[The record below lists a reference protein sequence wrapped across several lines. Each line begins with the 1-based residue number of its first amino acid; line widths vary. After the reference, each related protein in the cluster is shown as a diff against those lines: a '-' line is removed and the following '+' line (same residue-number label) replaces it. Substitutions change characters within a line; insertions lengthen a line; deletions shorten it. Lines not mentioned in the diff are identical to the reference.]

1 MNFRKN
7 IKPIGIIFF
16 LAFPVLRPAT
26 GHGYEIFIFRPFDKK
41 LALDHEKKIHVHGE
55 LFGQLQFPSNFPS
68 YNDHTGKEDRWN
80 FGFRNFIFL
89 TEATVFQAQLV
100 THDDGGQRTKFDWHF
115 SLRQNLSRYITL
127 VLGHDSDHDSDH
139 TSFLN
144 GRPFYTNRNYIG
156 FSLPFRGQ
164 SFLIEP
170 FSWFFHHTN
179 QRTYLDLSGKKLK
192 HEYGL
197 RFGGLI
203 GQQAKLSFQLVF
215 QSDTIFG
222 PGQMFIADLIFRV
235 ELTDWLELAAGSCWW
250 KDMEESVAKNRQSF
264 HKLIWGIAILF

>member
-1 MNFRKN
+1 MNF
-7 IKPIGIIFF
+7 IKTIESIGIILIIAF
-16 LAFPVLRPAT
+16 LFLCPTAS
-26 GHGYEIFIFRPFDKK
+26 HGYEIFIYRPVDKK

-68 YNDHTGKEDRWN
+68 YNDLTGREDRWN
-80 FGFRNFIFL
+80 FGFRNIIFL
-89 TEATVFQAQLV
+89 TETTVFQAQLV

-115 SLRQNLSRYITL
+115 SLRQSLSQYITL

-139 TSFLN
+139 TSFLD

-156 FSLPFRGQ
+156 LSLPFSGQ

-179 QRTYLDLSGKKLK
+179 QRTFLDLSGKKLK

-197 RFGGLI
+197 RLGSQI
-203 GQQAKLSFQLVF
+203 SQQLRLSFQLVF

-222 PGQMFIADLIFRV
+222 PGQMLLADLILRV
-235 ELTDWLELAAGSCWW
+235 QITDWLELAAGSCWW
-250 KDMEESVAKNRQSF
+250 KDMEQSVAQRKLSF
-264 HKLIWGIAILF
+264 HKLIWGMAILF